1 MSIEDINYMKANSI
15 RQAYT
20 FIIDSSDRERGM
32 YPNPNNYVVN
42 FSTPFKNIIGMEI
55 IDASI
60 PRAMYTIDRDNNE
73 LYYYVG
79 DDTGDN
85 IIENGIQIQ
94 NTANLL
100 LKNWNYTS
108 NLSIGASNISITSN
122 ISTTTSNLA
131 SSFTTPTIPST
142 PSTPA
147 IPGIT
152 YNTTSNVL
160 TILKEAITSNITTT
174 SNIINN
180 SNIYD
185 ISTIFSTF
193 KLASSSNITTSSNIT
208 ATSNIIYS
216 SNILTT
222 SNILD
227 INNIYN
233 ISRTS
238 NIANLELTRDR
249 YAVLNNSVNIYNI
262 YSGTASASASASA
275 SGSSTTNA
283 SAAIGGTTTGIT
295 FNLCVHPIIGEY
307 NRELCIMDF
316 SYTHTYSLNTNRIYR
331 NISIDVGKSAPANN
345 THVLT
350 FTIGER
356 TERLFNIDIDNY
368 INIFWSILD
377 TTWSIG
383 VFDITN
389 TLIVYE
395 VFSNCP
401 ALYNV
406 FFTKKYIGKKQS
418 LGASSGDWDSNLLL
432 LKDIKIYNVPMT
444 LETMAATLA
453 ATSRASCPVWYKM
466 DEVINSEIQNKGD
479 RPTIAYEDVFK
490 RIVIAP
496 GDYTFRTFITKYNEL
511 IKYEDMEIM
520 FKETTTPPELTNL
533 IDIYSRAPLIL
544 DMKRSTLAENL
555 GFDLYPTK
563 NNEDRYISKPVTNT
577 LSVIAKMFYSRFNN
591 DYASNASNVIADK
604 NEDDI
609 YIITSPGIVYFIG
622 NKYII
627 MRCPEIEE
635 HLYRSLSYSKNALG
649 LAKFRVDSIGI
660 NSEKLTITKI
670 PVREFHPIG
679 KLSRMSLRFETSKG
693 TLYDFKGLNH
703 NIIFA
708 IFYYEPTQKNI
719 PTNSILNPEYKMNY
733 LDYLY
738 KQEEIEGD
746 SDDDNEDSEDFSRDN
761 IDDYKTK
768 ENLYS
773 EKGVQLQQYNKYY
786 QNNLQ
791 SGIMEA
797 SEDTKADDASEA
809 SEADDA
815 SEASEADEDARG
827 GIRNGGFRLT

>member
-1 MSIEDINYMKANSI
+1 MKANSI

-85 IIENGIQIQ
+85 IIENGVQIQ

-122 ISTTTSNLA
+122 ISTTASNIA
-131 SSFTTPTIPST
+131 SSFTTATIPST

-152 YNTTSNVL
+152 YNTTSNIF
-160 TILKEAITSNITTT
+160 TILKETVTSNITTT

-180 SNIYD
+180 SNVYD
-185 ISTIFSTF
+185 ISSIYTSIKLTST
-193 KLASSSNITTSSNIT
+193 SNILNNSIIT
-208 ATSNIIYS
+208 ATSNIIYGSNIYTS
-216 SNILTT
+216 SNI
-222 SNILD
+222 ID
-227 INNIYN
+227 INNIHN
-233 ISRTS
+233 ISRGS

-249 YAVLNNSVNIYNI
+249 YAVINNSVNIYNI
-262 YSGTASASASASA
+262 YSGTASSTSGTSGASTSSGAS
-275 SGSSTTNA
+275 
-283 SAAIGGTTTGIT
+283 AIGGTTTGIT
-295 FNLCVHPIIGEY
+295 FNLCVHPIIAEY
-307 NRELCIMDF
+307 NRELSIMDF
-316 SYTHTYSLNTNRIYR
+316 SYTHTYSLDTNRIFR
-331 NISIDVGKSAPANN
+331 NISIDVTKSGVANN

-356 TERLFNIDIDNY
+356 IERLFNINIDNY

-383 VFDITN
+383 IFDINN

-406 FFTKKYIGKKQS
+406 FFTKKYLGKKQARD
-418 LGASSGDWDSNLLL
+418 ASSALSDDWDSNLLL
-432 LKDIKIYNVPMT
+432 LKDVKIYNVPMT
-444 LETMAATLA
+444 LETMTVTLGASLGATE
-453 ATSRASCPVWYKM
+453 TISPQRSPVWYKM
-466 DEVINSEIQNKGD
+466 DEVINSEVINEGD

-490 RIVIAP
+490 KVVIAP

-520 FKETTTPPELTNL
+520 FKETTTPPELSNL
-533 IDIYSRAPLIL
+533 IDIYSRSPLIL

-555 GFDLYPTK
+555 GFDLYPTM
-563 NNEDRYISKPVTNT
+563 NNEDLYVSKPVTNT
-577 LSVIAKMFYSRFNN
+577 LSVIAKMFYSRFNKE
-591 DYASNASNVIADK
+591 YASNASNVIADK

-791 SGIMEA
+791 SGIIMEA
-797 SEDTKADDASEA
+797 EEEDD
-809 SEADDA
+809 
-815 SEASEADEDARG
+815 EADEDDDADEEAEEEDAEAEY
-827 GIRNGGFRLT
+827 

>member
-85 IIENGIQIQ
+85 IIENGVQIQ

-122 ISTTTSNLA
+122 ISTTASNIA
-131 SSFTTPTIPST
+131 SSFTTATIPST

-152 YNTTSNVL
+152 YNTTSNIF
-160 TILKEAITSNITTT
+160 TILKETVTSNITTT

-180 SNIYD
+180 SNVYD
-185 ISTIFSTF
+185 ISSIYTSIKLTST
-193 KLASSSNITTSSNIT
+193 SNILNNSIIT
-208 ATSNIIYS
+208 ATSNIIYGSNIYTS
-216 SNILTT
+216 SNI
-222 SNILD
+222 ID
-227 INNIYN
+227 INNIHN
-233 ISRTS
+233 ISRGS

-249 YAVLNNSVNIYNI
+249 YAVINNSVNIYNI
-262 YSGTASASASASA
+262 YSGTASSTSGTSGASTSSGAS
-275 SGSSTTNA
+275 
-283 SAAIGGTTTGIT
+283 AIGGTTTGIT
-295 FNLCVHPIIGEY
+295 FNLCVHPIIAEY
-307 NRELCIMDF
+307 NRELSIMDF
-316 SYTHTYSLNTNRIYR
+316 SYTHTYSLDTNRIFR
-331 NISIDVGKSAPANN
+331 NISIDVTKSGVANN

-356 TERLFNIDIDNY
+356 IERLFNINIDNY

-383 VFDITN
+383 IFDINN

-406 FFTKKYIGKKQS
+406 FFTKKYLGKKQARD
-418 LGASSGDWDSNLLL
+418 ASSALSDDWDSNLLL
-432 LKDIKIYNVPMT
+432 LKDVKIYNVPMT
-444 LETMAATLA
+444 LETMTVTLGASLGATE
-453 ATSRASCPVWYKM
+453 TISPQRSPVWYKM
-466 DEVINSEIQNKGD
+466 DEVINSEVINEGD

-490 RIVIAP
+490 KVVIAP

-520 FKETTTPPELTNL
+520 FKETTTPPELSNL
-533 IDIYSRAPLIL
+533 IDIYSRSPLIL

-555 GFDLYPTK
+555 GFDLYPTM
-563 NNEDRYISKPVTNT
+563 NNEDLYVSKPVTNT
-577 LSVIAKMFYSRFNN
+577 LSVIAKMFYSRFNK

-791 SGIMEA
+791 SGIIMETE
-797 SEDTKADDASEA
+797 ED
-809 SEADDA
+809 
-815 SEASEADEDARG
+815 DEDDEDDDEEAEEEDAEAEAEY
-827 GIRNGGFRLT
+827 

>member
-85 IIENGIQIQ
+85 IIENGVQIQ

-122 ISTTTSNLA
+122 ISTTASNIA
-131 SSFTTPTIPST
+131 SSFTTATIPST

-152 YNTTSNVL
+152 YNTTSNIF
-160 TILKEAITSNITTT
+160 TILKETVTSNITTT

-180 SNIYD
+180 SNVYD
-185 ISTIFSTF
+185 ISSIYTSIKLTST
-193 KLASSSNITTSSNIT
+193 SNILNNSIIT
-208 ATSNIIYS
+208 ATSNIIYGSNIYTS
-216 SNILTT
+216 SNI
-222 SNILD
+222 ID
-227 INNIYN
+227 INNIHN
-233 ISRTS
+233 ISRGS

-249 YAVLNNSVNIYNI
+249 YAVINNSVNIYNI
-262 YSGTASASASASA
+262 YSGTASSTSTSSGTSGAS
-275 SGSSTTNA
+275 
-283 SAAIGGTTTGIT
+283 AIGGTTTGIT
-295 FNLCVHPIIGEY
+295 LNLCVHPIIAEY
-307 NRELCIMDF
+307 NRELSIMDF
-316 SYTHTYSLNTNRIYR
+316 SYTHTYSLNTNRIFR
-331 NISIDVGKSAPANN
+331 NISIDVTKSGVANN

-356 TERLFNIDIDNY
+356 IERLFNINIDNY
-368 INIFWSILD
+368 INIFWSIFD

-383 VFDITN
+383 IFDINN

-406 FFTKKYIGKKQS
+406 FFTKKYLGKKQARD
-418 LGASSGDWDSNLLL
+418 ASSALSDNWDSNLLL
-432 LKDIKIYNVPMT
+432 LKDVKIYNVPMT
-444 LETMAATLA
+444 LETMTASLGATLGA
-453 ATSRASCPVWYKM
+453 SLGATETISPQRSPVWYKM
-466 DEVINSEIQNKGD
+466 NEVINSEVINKGD
-479 RPTIAYEDVFK
+479 RPMIAYEDVFK
-490 RIVIAP
+490 KVVIAP

-520 FKETTTPPELTNL
+520 FKETTTPPELSNL
-533 IDIYSRAPLIL
+533 IDIYSRSPLIL

-555 GFDLYPTK
+555 GFDLYPTM
-563 NNEDRYISKPVTNT
+563 NNEDLYVSKPVTNT
-577 LSVIAKMFYSRFNN
+577 LSVIAKMFYSRFNK

-791 SGIMEA
+791 SGIIMETE
-797 SEDTKADDASEA
+797 ED
-809 SEADDA
+809 
-815 SEASEADEDARG
+815 DEDDDEDDEDDDEEAEEEDAEAEAEY
-827 GIRNGGFRLT
+827 

>member
-1 MSIEDINYMKANSI
+1 MKANSI

-85 IIENGIQIQ
+85 IIENGVQIQ

-122 ISTTTSNLA
+122 ISTTASNIA
-131 SSFTTPTIPST
+131 SSFTTATIPST

-152 YNTTSNVL
+152 YNTTSNIF
-160 TILKEAITSNITTT
+160 TILKETVTSNITTT

-180 SNIYD
+180 SNVYD
-185 ISTIFSTF
+185 ISSIYTSIKLTST
-193 KLASSSNITTSSNIT
+193 SNILNNSIIT
-208 ATSNIIYS
+208 ATSNIIYGSNIYTS
-216 SNILTT
+216 SNI
-222 SNILD
+222 ID
-227 INNIYN
+227 INNIHN
-233 ISRTS
+233 ISRGS

-249 YAVLNNSVNIYNI
+249 YAVINNSVNIYNI
-262 YSGTASASASASA
+262 YSGTASSTSGTSGASTSSGAS
-275 SGSSTTNA
+275 
-283 SAAIGGTTTGIT
+283 AIGGTTTGIT
-295 FNLCVHPIIGEY
+295 FNLCVHPIIAEY
-307 NRELCIMDF
+307 NRELSIMDF
-316 SYTHTYSLNTNRIYR
+316 SYTHTYSLDTNRIFR
-331 NISIDVGKSAPANN
+331 NISIDVTKSGVANN

-356 TERLFNIDIDNY
+356 IERLFNINIDNY

-383 VFDITN
+383 IFDINN

-406 FFTKKYIGKKQS
+406 FFTKKYLGKKQARD
-418 LGASSGDWDSNLLL
+418 ASSALSDDWDSNLLL
-432 LKDIKIYNVPMT
+432 LKDVKIYNVPMT
-444 LETMAATLA
+444 LETMTVTLGASLGATE
-453 ATSRASCPVWYKM
+453 TISPQRSPVWYKM
-466 DEVINSEIQNKGD
+466 DEVINSEVINEGD

-490 RIVIAP
+490 KVVIAP

-520 FKETTTPPELTNL
+520 FKETTTPPELSNL
-533 IDIYSRAPLIL
+533 IDIYSRSPLIL

-555 GFDLYPTK
+555 GFDLYPTM
-563 NNEDRYISKPVTNT
+563 NNEDLYVSKPVTNT
-577 LSVIAKMFYSRFNN
+577 LSVIAKMFYSRFNK

-791 SGIMEA
+791 SGIIMETE
-797 SEDTKADDASEA
+797 ED
-809 SEADDA
+809 
-815 SEASEADEDARG
+815 DEDDEDDDEEAEEEDAEAEAEY
-827 GIRNGGFRLT
+827 

>member
-60 PRAMYTIDRDNNE
+60 PRAMYTIDRYNNE

-85 IIENGIQIQ
+85 IIENGVQIQ

-122 ISTTTSNLA
+122 ISTTASNIA
-131 SSFTTPTIPST
+131 SSFTTATIPST

-152 YNTTSNVL
+152 YNTTSNIF
-160 TILKEAITSNITTT
+160 TILKETVTSNITTT

-180 SNIYD
+180 SNVYD
-185 ISTIFSTF
+185 ISSIYTSIKLTST
-193 KLASSSNITTSSNIT
+193 SNILNNSIIT
-208 ATSNIIYS
+208 ATSNIIYGSNIYTS
-216 SNILTT
+216 SNI
-222 SNILD
+222 ID
-227 INNIYN
+227 INNIHN
-233 ISRTS
+233 ISRGS

-249 YAVLNNSVNIYNI
+249 YAVINNSVNIYNI
-262 YSGTASASASASA
+262 YSGTASSTSGTSGASTSSGAS
-275 SGSSTTNA
+275 
-283 SAAIGGTTTGIT
+283 AIGGTTTGIT
-295 FNLCVHPIIGEY
+295 FNLCVHPIIAEY
-307 NRELCIMDF
+307 NRELSIMDF
-316 SYTHTYSLNTNRIYR
+316 SYTHTYSLDTNRIFR
-331 NISIDVGKSAPANN
+331 NISIDVTKSGVANN

-356 TERLFNIDIDNY
+356 IERLFNINIDNY

-383 VFDITN
+383 IFDINN

-406 FFTKKYIGKKQS
+406 FFTKKYLGKKQARD
-418 LGASSGDWDSNLLL
+418 ASSALSDDWDSNLLL
-432 LKDIKIYNVPMT
+432 LKDVKIYNVPMT
-444 LETMAATLA
+444 LETMTVTLGASLGATE
-453 ATSRASCPVWYKM
+453 TISPQRSPVWYKM
-466 DEVINSEIQNKGD
+466 DEVINSEVINEGD

-490 RIVIAP
+490 KVVIAP

-520 FKETTTPPELTNL
+520 FKETTTPPELSNL
-533 IDIYSRAPLIL
+533 IDIYSRSPLIL

-555 GFDLYPTK
+555 GFDLYPTM
-563 NNEDRYISKPVTNT
+563 NNEDLYVSKPVTNT
-577 LSVIAKMFYSRFNN
+577 LSVIAKMFYSRFNK

-791 SGIMEA
+791 SGIIMETE
-797 SEDTKADDASEA
+797 ED
-809 SEADDA
+809 
-815 SEASEADEDARG
+815 DEDDEDDDEEAEEEDAEAEAEY
-827 GIRNGGFRLT
+827 